1 MDLDGVAGGDYYK
14 LCDLDATFNG
24 AEWDLD
30 DDIFGCP
37 TPGSASLCGQCGGAS
52 PGYGWCDGQCKGGP
66 DSDVIDLVALPRNGA
81 TTYYSQRSTDSCVD
95 SPPPAAA
102 GDYEAGARK
111 VCKRAGGSW
120 QTGRDTCALGEQ
132 SCTNLSEK
140 LVSIRDCS
148 TTLSG
153 QAVWS
158 SAVGWWCSQQDL
170 VSSTYRLCDVD

>member
-37 TPGSASLCGQCGGAS
+37 TPGSESLCGQCGGAS

-81 TTYYSQRSTDSCVD
+81 TSYYNQRSTDSCVD

-102 GDYEAGARK
+102 GVQPLPDFNCRRACGVALTGARLVCCRGVAGHMAAAGA
-111 VCKRAGGSW
+111 ATIGT
-120 QTGRDTCALGEQ
+120 TGRGAAALRLQRGLPECA
-132 SCTNLSEK
+132 
-140 LVSIRDCS
+140 
-148 TTLSG
+148 
-153 QAVWS
+153 
-158 SAVGWWCSQQDL
+158 QQ
-170 VSSTYRLCDVD
+170 YRPVQRPHRHGARGAE